1 MVVYYIM
8 SQVELNKTIINRY
21 FEAYNSRN
29 EAIFDEI
36 IAPDYIDH
44 GQTAYMG
51 SPGIG
56 VAGAKNDLKNS
67 LDKFDEFNYVVEEMI
82 ASEAYPDFVGAYWK
96 GTLTPKGS
104 SSDSH
109 RLFAFFQDTIIATIV
124 YNNGTL

>member
-56 VAGAKNDLKNS
+56 VAGAKNDLAP
-67 LDKFDEFNYVVEEMI
+67 V
-82 ASEAYPDFVGAYWK
+82 
-96 GTLTPKGS
+96 
-104 SSDSH
+104 
-109 RLFAFFQDTIIATIV
+109 
-124 YNNGTL
+124 